1 MGKMARK
8 VETVVTGCQA
18 HLDLLAR
25 AVEGWSTL
33 AGDEQSAQT
42 HQEQSWSMQEG
53 LEGVI
58 TTFKEE
64 HPTTSACQ

>member
-8 VETVVTGCQA
+8 VETVVMGCQA

-33 AGDEQSAQT
+33 AGDEQSAPT